1 MEDILSEKRKGEG
14 KEGIIMIN
22 RKIFN
27 NPLVLVAIFF
37 VIFGV
42 GFWAGKNQVVCRI
55 CTPENIDFSL
65 FWDAYNKLYQ
75 NYISPE
81 NINDQKIIYGAI
93 SGMTKSLGD
102 PYTEFLSPNQAKTFQ
117 QDLTGSFEGIGAE
130 IGIKKD
136 QLTIIAPLK
145 GTPADRAGLKSGDQI
160 IKIDGRNTFDMP
172 IDEAVS
178 IIRGKKGTAVTLTI
192 FREEWNQSKD
202 MTIIRDTIKI
212 ESVRWELLASTGEA
226 GGKEKDI
233 AYIHIIQFGQSLNT
247 DFKKA
252 AFEILK
258 SPAKKI
264 VLDLRNNPGGYLEVA
279 KDIAGWFLEKGKTVA
294 IEDFGKNKDRLYY
307 NAEGNGLLA
316 YYPTVV
322 LINKGSASAS
332 EILAGALRDN
342 RKVKLVG
349 EKSFGKGSVQE
360 VVNLRDNSS
369 FLKITIA
376 KWLTPNGS
384 SISEVGLTPD
394 IKIDITEED
403 VKQKKDPQLD
413 KAIEIVKQIK

>member
-117 QDLTGSFEGIGAE
+117 QDLTGSFEGIVAE
-130 IGIKKD
+130 IGIKKY

-145 GTPADRAGLKSGDQI
+145 GTPADWAGWKSGDQI
-160 IKIDGRNTFDMP
+160 IKIDGR
-172 IDEAVS
+172 I
-178 IIRGKKGTAVTLTI
+178 
-192 FREEWNQSKD
+192 
-202 MTIIRDTIKI
+202 
-212 ESVRWELLASTGEA
+212 LL
-226 GGKEKDI
+226 I
-233 AYIHIIQFGQSLNT
+233 CQ
-247 DFKKA
+247 
-252 AFEILK
+252 
-258 SPAKKI
+258 
-264 VLDLRNNPGGYLEVA
+264 
-279 KDIAGWFLEKGKTVA
+279 
-294 IEDFGKNKDRLYY
+294 
-307 NAEGNGLLA
+307 
-316 YYPTVV
+316 
-322 LINKGSASAS
+322 
-332 EILAGALRDN
+332 
-342 RKVKLVG
+342 
-349 EKSFGKGSVQE
+349 
-360 VVNLRDNSS
+360 
-369 FLKITIA
+369 
-376 KWLTPNGS
+376 
-384 SISEVGLTPD
+384 
-394 IKIDITEED
+394 
-403 VKQKKDPQLD
+403 
-413 KAIEIVKQIK
+413 